1 MFSALKQDI
10 ITKEISKEKNNI
22 IDKCKINNNDSLVI
36 HKKLENLISKFY
48 DKKIYS
54 KSGFTYDDLINRKNK
69 ITKYNSN
76 SNDIGV
82 SFVLG
87 VLGNLFVSI
96 FSVITDS
103 LDGIN
108 PIFFGIFMIVFTLL
122 VGFSTLY
129 FIMYLIKFSSDTD
142 KYHIYDFELSKIDE
156 LIEEYE
162 KSK

>member
-76 SNDIGV
+76 SNDIGI
-82 SFVLG
+82 SFLFGAVGSLFISAIFDMT
-87 VLGNLFVSI
+87 NLLNGTDAF
-96 FSVITDS
+96 FS
-103 LDGIN
+103 
-108 PIFFGIFMIVFTLL
+108 GIFMMLFILL
-122 VGFSTLY
+122 IDFGVLY
-129 FIMYLIKFSSDTD
+129 LIMYFTKVFSDTD
-142 KYHIYDFELSKIDE
+142 KYHINNFELSKIDE
-156 LIEEYE
+156 LIAEYE
-162 KSK
+162 RSK

>member
-22 IDKCKINNNDSLVI
+22 IDKCKINNIDSLVI

-54 KSGFTYDDLINRKNK
+54 KSGFTYDDLINRRNK

-76 SNDIGV
+76 SSAISI

-87 VLGNLFVSI
+87 VLSNLFVSI
-96 FSVITDS
+96 FSVIS
-103 LDGIN
+103 KVLDDIN
-108 PIFFGIFMIVFTLL
+108 PIISGIIMIVLALL
-122 VGFSTLY
+122 IGFSTLY
-129 FIMYLIKFSSDTD
+129 FIIYLIKFFSDTD
-142 KYHIYDFELSKIDE
+142 NYHIDDFELSKIDE

-162 KSK
+162 KK

>member
-10 ITKEISKEKNNI
+10 ITKEISKEKSNI

-54 KSGFTYDDLINRKNK
+54 KSGFTYDDLINRRNK

-76 SNDIGV
+76 SSAISI

-87 VLGNLFVSI
+87 ILSNLFVSI
-96 FSVITDS
+96 FSVIS
-103 LDGIN
+103 KALDGIN
-108 PIFFGIFMIVFTLL
+108 SIISGIIMTVLALL
-122 VGFSTLY
+122 IGFSTLY
-129 FIMYLIKFSSDTD
+129 FIISLIKFFSDTD
-142 KYHIYDFELSKIDE
+142 NYHIDDFELSKIDE

-162 KSK
+162 KK